1 MQTPSL
7 IPVTDLDR
15 VTGGTGSTSSTPTTS
30 TTSTSSSDPNAQIM
44 SALQGIESSISD
56 LGKHQNQLFG
66 SNTLLF
72 MTMALAMQRREVV
85 VYGGGGWGWHHHYW

>member
-7 IPVTDLDR
+7 ISVTDLDR

-30 TTSTSSSDPNAQIM
+30 TTSSSDPNAQVM
-44 SALQGIESSISD
+44 AALQGIESSISD

>member
-7 IPVTDLDR
+7 ISVTDLDR
-15 VTGGTGSTSSTPTTS
+15 VTGGTGSTSSTPTT
-30 TTSTSSSDPNAQIM
+30 TTSSSDPNAQIM
-44 SALQGIESSISD
+44 TALQGIESSISD
-56 LGKHQNQLFG
+56 LGKNQNQLFG

-85 VYGGGGWGWHHHYW
+85 VYGGGGWGWHPHYW